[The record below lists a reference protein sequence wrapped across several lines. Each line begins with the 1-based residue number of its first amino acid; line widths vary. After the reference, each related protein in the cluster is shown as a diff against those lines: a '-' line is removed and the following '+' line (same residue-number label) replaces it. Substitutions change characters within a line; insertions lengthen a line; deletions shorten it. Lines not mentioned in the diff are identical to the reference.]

1 MNRMV
6 HIENESI
13 GSLLTVV
20 VPIGKLT
27 GGLRFPQVWIPDAL
41 NAQIEVILVLD
52 TDDSDTINSAQE
64 LSRRYKDLILLESDC
79 RNPGGTRTLGLKRAK
94 RDWIAFWDS
103 DDEPSVPNS
112 LQLLQD
118 VIKANKTIGIGSF
131 LTRYERAPRANDYIS
146 YATSSQPVLSFA
158 LNPGIWRLI
167 IKRGK
172 IADLAFPESRMG
184 EDQVFISRIPVT
196 SDEIFFS
203 NLVTYTYSQGN
214 FGQLTQSQSSIKS
227 LGGSL
232 AQLNSSTITCE
243 TNLTFSEVACIRMA
257 ITGIKHCSLLDK
269 PKIVFN
275 FICALN
281 RLKVSPVKIWSILR
295 IVRYFSKPS
304 KNQTKIILTGGL
316 GNQLF
321 QLAFGLQMAS
331 SSKIFLECNLGKP
344 RINNIGQPEL
354 LSYRLPIQTSPSS
367 TKKVNQIYG
376 RVISHIMRTRFNPSQ
391 MEATRVYQFAIN
403 CLGSGFSSIQNRK
416 VSKVWAPGNLG
427 FEREVPLQRNKV
439 IMGYFQTYRYA
450 AQAHVR
456 EQLKNLKMYEEP
468 SELLAYR
475 ELANVEKPLVVHV
488 RLTDYRNEKDFGMPG
503 IGYYKTAI
511 QTMNRMNIFNSI
523 WVFSDEPT
531 QAMEIA
537 QECAGHVKIRVIPEI
552 GKSAT
557 ATLEVMKNGYG
568 YVLANSSFGWW
579 AAFLSHSQGPVI
591 VPDPWFKGI
600 KEPCDLIPPHWIR
613 QPAQFEE
620 F

>member
-1 MNRMV
+1 MNPVV
-6 HIENESI
+6 HQEIESV

-27 GGLRFPQVWIPDAL
+27 GGLRFPQVWIPEAL

-52 TDDSDTINSAQE
+52 TDDSETINSAQE
-64 LSRRYKDLILLESDC
+64 LSQRYKSLILLKSNC
-79 RNPGGTRTLGLKRAK
+79 RNPGGTRTLGLKRAR

-112 LQLLQD
+112 LQLLRD
-118 VIKANKTIGIGSF
+118 VIKGNKSIGVGSYV
-131 LTRYERAPRANDYIS
+131 TCGESSPRANDFAS
-146 YATSSQPVLSFA
+146 YATSTQPVLSFA

-167 IKRGK
+167 IKRDK

-184 EDQVFISRIPVT
+184 EDQAFIARIPVT

-203 NLVTYTYSQGN
+203 NLVTYRYLQGEI
-214 FGQLTQSQSSIKS
+214 GQLTQSRSSIKS
-227 LGGSL
+227 LSTSL

-243 TNLTFSEVACIRMA
+243 TNVTFSEVACIRMA
-257 ITGIKHCSLLDK
+257 LTGIKRCSLLDK
-269 PKIVFN
+269 FKIVFK
-275 FICALN
+275 FIYALH
-281 RLKVSPVKIWSILR
+281 RLKVTLVKVLRILR
-295 IVRYFSKPS
+295 IIRYFSKAS
-304 KNQTKIILTGGL
+304 KNQTMVILTGGL

-321 QLAFGLQMAS
+321 QLAFSLEMAS
-331 SSKIFLECNLGKP
+331 SSKVFLECNLGKP
-344 RINNIGQPEL
+344 RINNVGQPEL
-354 LSYRLPIQTSPSS
+354 LSYQLPVQTISS
-367 TKKVNQIYG
+367 ATKKVNQIYG
-376 RVISHIMRTRFNPSQ
+376 RIISHIMRTRFNPSQ
-391 MEATRVYQFAIN
+391 MEATRAYQFAIN
-403 CLGSGFSSIQNRK
+403 CLGSGFSSIQSRK

-427 FEREVPLQRNKV
+427 FEKEVPLQRNKV

-450 AQAHVR
+450 QQGNVR
-456 EQLKNLKMYEEP
+456 EQLKDLKMHEEP

-475 ELANVEKPLVVHV
+475 ELAHVEKPLVVHV

-503 IGYYKTAI
+503 FDYYRTAI
-511 QTMNRMNIFNSI
+511 QTMNRTNLFNSI

-537 QECAGHVKIRVIPEI
+537 QRCAGNLKIRVIPEI
-552 GKSAT
+552 DNSAT
-557 ATLEVMKNGYG
+557 ATLEVMKNGHG

>member
-1 MNRMV
+1 MNPVV
-6 HIENESI
+6 HQEIESV

-27 GGLRFPQVWIPDAL
+27 GGLRYPQVWIPEAL
-41 NAQIEVILVLD
+41 DAQIEVILVLD
-52 TDDSDTINSAQE
+52 TDDSETINSAQE
-64 LSRRYKDLILLESDC
+64 LSQRYKSLILLESDC
-79 RNPGGTRTLGLKRAK
+79 RNPGGTRTLGLKRAR

-112 LQLLQD
+112 LQLLRD
-118 VIKANKTIGIGSF
+118 VIKANKTIGVGSYV
-131 LTRYERAPRANDYIS
+131 TRCESTPRANDFTS
-146 YATSSQPVLSFA
+146 YATSTQPVLSFA

-167 IKRGK
+167 IKRDK

-203 NLVTYTYSQGN
+203 NLVTYSYLQRN
-214 FGQLTQSQSSIKS
+214 LGQLTQSRSSIKS
-227 LGGSL
+227 LGTSL
-232 AQLNSSTITCE
+232 AQLNPSTITCE
-243 TNLTFSEVACIRMA
+243 TNVTFSEVACIRMA

-269 PKIVFN
+269 CKTVFK
-275 FICALN
+275 FIFALH
-281 RLKVSPVKIWSILR
+281 RLKVSLVKVLRILR
-295 IVRYFSKPS
+295 TIRYFSKVS
-304 KNQTKIILTGGL
+304 KNQTMVILTGGL

-321 QLAFGLQMAS
+321 QLAFSLGMAS

-344 RINNIGQPEL
+344 RINKVGQPEL
-354 LSYRLPIQTSPSS
+354 LSYQLPVRTNPSS
-367 TKKVNQIYG
+367 TKNVNQVYG

-403 CLGSGFSSIQNRK
+403 CLGSGFSSIQSGK

-427 FEREVPLQRNKV
+427 FEKEVPLQRNKV

-450 AQAHVR
+450 QQANIR
-456 EQLKNLKMYEEP
+456 EQLKDLKMHEEP

-475 ELANVEKPLVVHV
+475 ELAQVEKPLVVHV
-488 RLTDYRNEKDFGMPG
+488 RLTDYRNEQDFGMPG
-503 IGYYKTAI
+503 IDYYRTAI
-511 QTMNRMNIFNSI
+511 QTMNRTNLFNSI
-523 WVFSDEPT
+523 WLFSDEPT

-537 QECAGHVKIRVIPEI
+537 QECAGNLKIRVIPEI

>member
-1 MNRMV
+1 MNPVV
-6 HIENESI
+6 HQEIESV
-13 GSLLTVV
+13 GKLLTVV

-27 GGLRFPQVWIPDAL
+27 GGLRFPQVWIPEAL

-52 TDDSDTINSAQE
+52 TDDSETINSAQE
-64 LSRRYKDLILLESDC
+64 LSQRYKSLILLESEC
-79 RNPGGTRTLGLKRAK
+79 RNPGGTRTLGLKRAR
-94 RDWIAFWDS
+94 RDWVAFWDS
-103 DDEPSVPNS
+103 DDEPSVPNT
-112 LQLLQD
+112 LRLLRD
-118 VIKANKTIGIGSF
+118 VIKANKTIGVGSY
-131 LTRYERAPRANDYIS
+131 LTHCEGTPRADDFTS
-146 YATSSQPVLSFA
+146 YATSTQPVLSFA

-167 IKRGK
+167 IKRDK
-172 IADLAFPESRMG
+172 IADLVFPESRMG

-203 NLVTYTYSQGN
+203 NLVTYRYLQGDV
-214 FGQLTQSQSSIKS
+214 GQLTRSRSSIKS
-227 LGGSL
+227 LSTSL

-243 TNLTFSEVACIRMA
+243 TNVTFSEVACIRMA
-257 ITGIKHCSLLDK
+257 LTGIKRCSLLDK
-269 PKIVFN
+269 FKIGFK
-275 FICALN
+275 FIYALH
-281 RLKVSPVKIWSILR
+281 RLKVSLVKVLR
-295 IVRYFSKPS
+295 ILSMVTYFSKAS
-304 KNQTKIILTGGL
+304 KNQTMVILTGGL

-321 QLAFGLQMAS
+321 QLAFSLEMAR

-344 RINNIGQPEL
+344 RINNVGQPEL
-354 LSYRLPIQTSPSS
+354 LSYQLPVQTISAS
-367 TKKVNQIYG
+367 TKKVNQVHG
-376 RVISHIMRTRFNPSQ
+376 RIISHIMRTRFNPSQ
-391 MEATRVYQFAIN
+391 IEASRVYQFAIN

-416 VSKVWAPGNLG
+416 VSKVWAPRNLG
-427 FEREVPLQRNKV
+427 FEKEVPLQRNKV

-450 AQAHVR
+450 QQANVR
-456 EQLKNLKMYEEP
+456 EQLKDMKMYEEP

-475 ELANVEKPLVVHV
+475 ELAHVEKPLVVHV

-503 IGYYKTAI
+503 IDYYRTAI
-511 QTMNRMNIFNSI
+511 QTMNSTNLFNSI

-537 QECAGHVKIRVIPEI
+537 QKCAGNLNIRVIPEI

-557 ATLEVMKNGYG
+557 ATLEVMKNGHG